1 MHSIRKEKET
11 RIARNILFTESTLE
25 MLRKMSDGNMS
36 HTIRRLIEQAWVHAQ
51 EQTQGQQQE
60 K

>member
-1 MHSIRKEKET
+1 MTKNKTIYVALRMNELEVSELDYIRKPGET
-11 RIARNILFTESTLE
+11 RSGA
-25 MLRKMSDGNMS
+25 
-36 HTIRRLIEQAWVHAQ
+36 IRRLIEQAWVHAQ